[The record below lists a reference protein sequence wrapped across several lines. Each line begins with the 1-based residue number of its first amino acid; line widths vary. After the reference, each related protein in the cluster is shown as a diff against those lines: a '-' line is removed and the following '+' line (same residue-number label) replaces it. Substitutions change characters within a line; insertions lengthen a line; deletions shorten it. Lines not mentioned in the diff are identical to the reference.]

1 VTAEASRP
9 SWSALGRRFTIAG
22 EGPAVDDSLA
32 LLLGGLDPSPTIEG
46 DERLELTRTDAV
58 SMDTGLPVTDIIT
71 CLAGAINNAAL
82 VGGEGNLLLH
92 AAAVARPDGG
102 CLVLCGASGS
112 GKSTLTAALVAGG
125 LGYVTDET
133 VCLDPV
139 SLRITPFRKPLSLK
153 VGAQQHLP
161 HLVPSAELPVPHE
174 DGSAWLVAPS
184 RLGPHPVPPARL
196 HPDLVVFLT
205 WDTSRTP
212 DVRDLTTGETA
223 FMAGRNSSRLGVTKG
238 GPLAALARLGHQVPG
253 FRMHHHDSDSAAA
266 AVHDLWSEVAR

>member
-1 VTAEASRP
+1 MVSSSA
-9 SWSALGRRFTIAG
+9 WSALGQRFTVSG
-22 EGPAVDDSLA
+22 GTPAADDSLA
-32 LLLGGLDPSPTIEG
+32 LLLGGLDPSPATEG
-46 DERLELTRTDAV
+46 DERFELTRAETVAI
-58 SMDTGLPVTDIIT
+58 DTGLPVTDVLT
-71 CLAGAINNAAL
+71 GLVGSINHAAL
-82 VGGEGNLLLH
+82 DGGEGNLLLH

-139 SLRITPFRKPLSLK
+139 SLRITPYRKPLSLK

-161 HLVPSAELPVPHE
+161 HLAPSAELPVPHE
-174 DGSAWLVAPS
+174 EGSAWLVAPS
-184 RLGPHPVPPARL
+184 RLGPYPDPPERL

-205 WDTSRTP
+205 WSTAHP
-212 DVRDLTTGETA
+212 PGVRDLTTGETA
-223 FMAGRNSSRLGVTKG
+223 FLAGRNSSRLAVTKG
-238 GPLAALARLGHQVPG
+238 GPLTALARLGHQVPG